1 MSPYTLPL
9 TSESADVGTAGGKGA
24 SLARLASAGLPV
36 PGGFHVVT
44 TAREAGMN
52 REVTAEIT
60 AAYRAMGEDV
70 PVAVRSSATAEDRPD
85 VSFAGQHDTYLGVR
99 GAAAVIDAVER
110 CWRSLDNDRARAYR
124 EREGIDRPGMAV
136 VVQELV
142 DASVSGVMFTE
153 LDGKLVIN
161 AAWGLGETVAG
172 GTVTPD
178 VYAVG
183 RDGDIEET
191 ISDKTVMAG
200 TSGLVPVPGDLR
212 SVPTLTREQVMAL
225 AGLGRRIEILYG
237 MPMDVEWG
245 IAEGKPYILQ
255 ARPITG
261 RRELW
266 NDSLLGDYLWS
277 NGNLGEAIPSV
288 MTPVTWSVVQRFMAD
303 AMISG
308 SFAGHPM
315 CGNIGGRFYMNLSV
329 LLTIGDSLG
338 LNRVIRDSLEP
349 VFGRLPEG
357 AEIPL
362 LPLTRRQFVRGVVP
376 LLRGR
381 LALVPYARRLDRML
395 PRLRRRADDLRT
407 LIAVSNDLTGL
418 WRGAVEPYFRDCNR
432 LLAAA
437 GRQDA
442 GSLIFLRNRLEHLV
456 GAADANALTSGFG
469 AHLESMGPLL
479 GLGEV
484 KRGRLSRQEYA
495 HRWGHRCSDEL
506 ELSAPRPG
514 EDPRWLDRELA
525 GLSEDPIGLLN
536 RQEEASRAAWRRFK
550 EHDPRNAYRYWGL
563 IRRWSEIVQA
573 REEARSEAV
582 RAFWVLRDWVRRA
595 GAVTGIGDEV
605 FFLRIGEI
613 LRLLRGDRAVLALT
627 DARRAA
633 YDHYRSLPPYP
644 GVIRGVFDPDR
655 WAADPDRRSDYAD
668 AALRPSARDGS
679 INGFPGAA
687 GVVEG
692 IARVIPSMTEAE
704 HLAAGEILVTNVT
717 NVGWTPLFPRAAAV
731 VTDVGAP
738 LSHAAIVARELGIPA
753 VVGTGDATSRI
764 RDGARVRVDGSA
776 GTVEVLD

>member
-9 TSESADVGTAGGKGA
+9 TSESADAGTAGGKGA

-36 PGGFHVVT
+36 PDGFHVT
-44 TAREAGMN
+44 TAAREAGMN
-52 REVTAEIT
+52 REVTAEIS
-60 AAYRAMGEDV
+60 AAYRAMGDDV

-99 GAAAVIDAVER
+99 GVAAVIDAVER

-124 EREGIDRPGMAV
+124 EREGIARPGMAV

-161 AAWGLGETVAG
+161 AAWGWGETVAG

-178 VYAVG
+178 VYAVD
-183 RDGDIEET
+183 RDGHIDET
-191 ISDKTVMAG
+191 ISDKAVMAG
-200 TSGLVPVPGDLR
+200 TSGLVPVPPDLR

-245 IAEGKPYILQ
+245 IAAAKPYILQ

-261 RRELW
+261 RREVW
-266 NDSLLGDYLWS
+266 NDSLRGDYLWT
-277 NGNLGEAIPSV
+277 NGNLAEAIPSV

-303 AMISG
+303 AMIAG
-308 SFAGHPM
+308 SFAGHPV
-315 CGNIGGRFYMNLSV
+315 CGNIGGRFYLNLSV

-338 LNRVIRDSLEP
+338 LSRMIRDTLEP

-357 AEIPL
+357 AEVPL
-362 LPLTRRQFVRGVVP
+362 LPLTRARSVRGTLP

-381 LALVPYARRLDRML
+381 LALIPYARRLDRML

-407 LIAVSNDLTGL
+407 LIAVSNDLAGL
-418 WRGAVEPYFRDCNR
+418 WRGAVEPYFRECNR

-442 GSLIFLRNRLEHLV
+442 GSLIFLRNRLENLV

-484 KRGRLSRQEYA
+484 KRGRLPRQEYA
-495 HRWGHRCSDEL
+495 HRWGHRCPDEL
-506 ELSAPRPG
+506 ELSAARPG
-514 EDPRWLDRELA
+514 EDPEWVDRELA
-525 GLSEDPIGLLN
+525 GLSEDPILLLS
-536 RQEEASRAAWRRFK
+536 RQEEVSRAAWRRFK
-550 EHDPRNAYRYWGL
+550 EHDPRDAYRYWGL
-563 IRRWSEIVQA
+563 IRRWGQIVRA

-595 GAVTGIGDEV
+595 GSVTGAGDDV

-613 LRLLRGDRAVLALT
+613 LRLLRGDRGVLGLT
-627 DARRAA
+627 DVRRAA
-633 YDHYRSLPPYP
+633 YEHYRSLPPYP
-644 GVIRGVFDPDR
+644 GVIRGAFDPER

-668 AALRPSARDGS
+668 AARGPSARDGS

-692 IARVIPSMTEAE
+692 IARVIPSMTEAQ
-704 HLAAGEILVTNVT
+704 HLGAGEILVTNVT

-753 VVGTGDATSRI
+753 VVGTGDATTRI